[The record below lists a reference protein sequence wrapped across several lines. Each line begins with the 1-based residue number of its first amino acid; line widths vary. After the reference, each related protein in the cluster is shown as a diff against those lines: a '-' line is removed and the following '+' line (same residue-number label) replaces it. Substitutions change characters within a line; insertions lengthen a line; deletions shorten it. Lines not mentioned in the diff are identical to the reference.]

1 MMNEVKTLTDAIR
14 YFSDEQVC
22 IDVVAEMRWPDGPV
36 CPKCASGSHRQHW
49 LKIQKRWQCRN
60 CGKQFS
66 VKAGTIFEDSAIRLD
81 KWLVAMWL
89 LANCKNGISSY
100 ELARDIGVTQKSA
113 WFLLHRIREALRTGT
128 VVKMG
133 NTGTPVQAD
142 ETFIGGKP
150 KNMHRD
156 RRLKMKIAEN
166 GYAEKTAIFGM
177 LETGS
182 RQVRAMVV
190 PNVKRTTLQKAILD
204 NVGFGSTVH
213 TDNWPGYD
221 GLRGAQFVHDTVNH
235 MTEHVSA
242 SGVHTQAI
250 ENFWSCL
257 KRTLNGTYVAVE
269 PFHMDRYVTEQ
280 CFRFNNR
287 TTKANPLHDGDR
299 FMLAVS
305 QISGKRLTYAELT
318 GKVGNPQV

>member
-1 MMNEVKTLTDAIR
+1 
-14 YFSDEQVC
+14 
-22 IDVVAEMRWPDGPV
+22 
-36 CPKCASGSHRQHW
+36 
-49 LKIQKRWQCRN
+49 
-60 CGKQFS
+60 
-66 VKAGTIFEDSAIRLD
+66 
-81 KWLVAMWL
+81 
-89 LANCKNGISSY
+89 
-100 ELARDIGVTQKSA
+100 
-113 WFLLHRIREALRTGT
+113 
-128 VVKMG
+128 
-133 NTGTPVQAD
+133 
-142 ETFIGGKP
+142 
-150 KNMHRD
+150 
-156 RRLKMKIAEN
+156 
-166 GYAEKTAIFGM
+166 
-177 LETGS
+177 
-182 RQVRAMVV
+182 MVV

-257 KRTLNGTYVAVE
+257 KRTLTGTYVAVE

-287 TTKANPLHDGDR
+287 TTNANPLHDGDR

-305 QISGKRLTYAELT
+305 QIAGKRLTYAELT
-318 GKVGNPQV
+318 GKVGSPQV